1 LRMLAVTHGPITL
14 NGANETLTLAHGQ
27 FALVPAC
34 VEVPV
39 VRGEGAQFLLTQ
51 AA

>member
-1 LRMLAVTHGPITL
+1 LQLSP
-14 NGANETLTLAHGQ
+14 GQ

-34 VEVPV
+34 VETTTA
-39 VRGEGAQFLLTQ
+39 VRGVDAQFLLTQ